1 MKLSIRK
8 SAAVVAALSMAT
20 TGALMLNQNKAD
32 AATVAT
38 THSGSISHLYTENG
52 KMISNRALA
61 PNTPWLVGKITTI
74 NGETMYQVSTHEY
87 LSSKDSSLNGQSTSS
102 NANTGT
108 VLTITGASQRLYNDT
123 TKSLSNRAL
132 ATNTKWQVGK
142 VVTNS
147 KGERYYQVSTH
158 EWVKKSYSS
167 ILNHDTGDGQYI
179 ADFMIKDGSSLNS
192 SSNTNDD
199 NNQTT
204 TTPSTD
210 NNNNGNTDVT
220 TPDTNQNNSSSQQE
234 SSTPNLSA
242 VQTAVFNSINA
253 ERQSKGLSPLTLDS
267 SLTKAGQIR
276 AQEVSVDFGHTRP
289 DGTNAKTILAEVGN
303 SSTYYGE
310 NLFGTYWDQLSV
322 QTPEHYASVVMDNY
336 RGETGTENHYVNL
349 MRPKYGKV
357 GIGAYYASDGTLYVA
372 EEFTK

>member
-1 MKLSIRK
+1 
-8 SAAVVAALSMAT
+8 
-20 TGALMLNQNKAD
+20 MLNQNKAD

-179 ADFMIKDGSSLNS
+179 ADFMIKDGSSSNT

-199 NNQTT
+199 NQTT

-210 NNNNGNTDVT
+210 NNNNENTDINT
-220 TPDTNQNNSSSQQE
+220 
-234 SSTPNLSA
+234 STPSGETNADASQSEYQQAILSDLNKA
-242 VQTAVFNSINA
+242 RA
-253 ERQSKGLSPLTLDS
+253 EKGLAPLQMNSTLNAAA
-267 SLTKAGQIR
+267 TTR
-276 AQEVSVDFGHTRP
+276 AKEIATNFSHTRP
-289 DGTNAKTILAEVGN
+289 DGSLNASATNNPKYTNLN
-303 SSTYYGE
+303 FGE
-310 NLFGTYWDQLSV
+310 NIDAINDNGHMSASRLEQ
-322 QTPEHYASVVMDNY
+322 EHLARYLGESGQGHYKNWQFASY
-336 RGETGTENHYVNL
+336 KT
-349 MRPKYGKV
+349 V
-357 GIGAYYASDGTLYVA
+357 GIAVYHANDGFYYVVEDMATI
-372 EEFTK
+372 

>member
-87 LSSKDSSLNGQSTSS
+87 LSSKDSSLNGQNTSS

-179 ADFMIKDGSSLNS
+179 ADFMIKDGSSSNS

-220 TPDTNQNNSSSQQE
+220 TPDTNQNSGSQQ
-234 SSTPNLSA
+234 SSNISA
-242 VQTAVFNSINA
+242 SSVQAAVLASINA
-253 ERQSKGLSPLTLDS
+253 ERQSKGLNPLTNDPAVQKMAEIRSNEIASTGQSTTRADGS
-267 SLTKAGQIR
+267 SWSTLYKELGITFNGGGQNI
-276 AQEVSVDFGHTRP
+276 ANVFADGT
-289 DGTNAKTILAEVGN
+289 DGTNAQEMAEYVMHRFRIETFAHN
-303 SSTYYGE
+303 HYDIVMNPSST
-310 NLFGTYWDQLSV
+310 
-322 QTPEHYASVVMDNY
+322 
-336 RGETGTENHYVNL
+336 
-349 MRPKYGKV
+349 KV
-357 GIGAYYASDGTLYVA
+357 GISAKYLPEYNAYKIVEIFA
-372 EEFTK
+372 